1 MEIDVTPLTGYI
13 LEILFAVITVVV
25 GYGVTLLKDKL
36 NVDKTSQFNRI
47 LDDSIN
53 AGLNYAFHRL
63 EQQNKKLTFSTEKEA
78 IAVAT
83 NYISSRTPGIMKH
96 FNLTD
101 ERIAEM
107 VESRLAGNVQK
118 DEES

>member
-53 AGLNYAFHRL
+53 SGLNYAFHRL

-83 NYISSRTPGIMKH
+83 NSVSYTH
-96 FNLTD
+96 LTLPTNR
-101 ERIAEM
+101 E
-107 VESRLAGNVQK
+107 V
-118 DEES
+118 